1 MRIHNRMFLTA
12 LLVCLAGGGIMA
24 AQEGEKWASEIK
36 QAVDPILSNSPQSKE
51 VDRSLTRLC
60 DIAVRIAA
68 RDRRVQPEFRERLR
82 AAAQALAGN
91 PLGAESGAA
100 LNEAYRLIN
109 GGKRYTFPAE
119 VKDMSDATRIAR
131 QHIERSVKLLE
142 SGESQPALREILAF
156 ILLVTTP
163 IMR

>member
-1 MRIHNRMFLTA
+1 MRIRNRVFLTA
-12 LLVCLAGGGIMA
+12 LFVCLATGGINA
-24 AQEGEKWASEIK
+24 TQEEVKWATEVK
-36 QAVDPILSNSPQSKE
+36 QAVNPILSNSPKPAE

-68 RDRRVQPEFRERLR
+68 RDTRVQPEFREKLK

-100 LNEAYRLIN
+100 LNEAYKLIN
-109 GGKRYTFPAE
+109 GGKSYAFPAE
-119 VKDMSDATRIAR
+119 VQDMNDATRIAR
-131 QHIERSVKLLE
+131 QHIERSAKLLE
-142 SGESQPALREILAF
+142 SGESQQALREILAF